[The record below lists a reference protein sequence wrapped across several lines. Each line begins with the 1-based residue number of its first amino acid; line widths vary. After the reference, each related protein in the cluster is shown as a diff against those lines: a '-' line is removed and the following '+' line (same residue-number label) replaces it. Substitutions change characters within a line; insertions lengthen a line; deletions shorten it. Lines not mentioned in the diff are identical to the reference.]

1 MFSLES
7 RDRPQISLAL
17 PRIITFP
24 LKGPKVPAVY
34 HWGHTSFPSH
44 WTSPS
49 YGLKS
54 RLPALP
60 KGFLWPLRVPSWSL
74 STQTPNLRFLRDGEI
89 WELFGSEPVNWILHF
104 PSFLKSESTQ
114 LSPDLWTMGP
124 GISKTPILSITSRT
138 LKHSWIPRSTSG
150 NLTCK
155 ANPTCEQRYSLA
167 IHDSTVTYLKQ
178 SKHPSIDN

>member
-17 PRIITFP
+17 SRIITFP

-34 HWGHTSFPSH
+34 HWGHISLPSH

-49 YGLKS
+49 PGLKS
-54 RLPALP
+54 GLPALP
-60 KGFLWPLRVPSWSL
+60 KGFLWPLLVPSWSP

-89 WELFGSEPVNWILHF
+89 RELFGFEPINWILHL
-104 PSFLKSESTQ
+104 PSFLKSGSTQ
-114 LSPDLWTMGP
+114 LSPHLWTTGP

-138 LKHSWIPRSTSG
+138 LKYSWIPHSTSG

-155 ANPTCEQRYSLA
+155 ANPTCEQRYTLA
-167 IHDSTVTYLKQ
+167 IHNRTVHGRKLLET
-178 SKHPSIDN
+178 I